1 MMEAKTSKSMAFHK
15 TDGGGEYTSNEFKEF
30 RRVKGITHELTC
42 RDTPQQ
48 NARAERMNKTLLEKA
63 RCLLFQSGLGMTHWG
78 DAVRTAAYLHNR
90 LCGTRTGKVTP
101 VELAFGHKPDLSHL
115 RVFGCAAYPL
125 KTNSNTHKAATRG
138 RKCVLIG
145 YNEQKRGYLLMD
157 AKTGARFTSRDVSFN
172 ESIFP
177 AREAKRRKAEDIEM
191 FTDED
196 FGLVVPTIDD
206 GADIEPVAMSDVIA
220 SDDDAE
226 DPLDVQHS
234 GTESDSR
241 PVRRSTR
248 VSPPSFDFLQSFAL
262 QAREDEQAFITVDDE
277 PMSLHDAIEHKN
289 WPEWEIAM
297 KNEIES
303 LQEHGVFEYINA
315 PPSQGTG
322 TIAVGL

>member
-42 RDTPQQ
+42 RDPPQQ

-157 AKTGARFTSRDVSFN
+157 AK
-172 ESIFP
+172 
-177 AREAKRRKAEDIEM
+177 
-191 FTDED
+191 
-196 FGLVVPTIDD
+196 
-206 GADIEPVAMSDVIA
+206 
-220 SDDDAE
+220 
-226 DPLDVQHS
+226 
-234 GTESDSR
+234 
-241 PVRRSTR
+241 
-248 VSPPSFDFLQSFAL
+248 
-262 QAREDEQAFITVDDE
+262 
-277 PMSLHDAIEHKN
+277 N

-303 LQEHGVFEYINA
+303 LQEHGVFEYIDA
-315 PPSQGTG
+315 RPRHRYEMWCGRQD
-322 TIAVGL
+322 